1 MLTVSEAAAL
11 LRSFDRVLILTH
23 IRPDGDTVGCAAGLC
38 AALRTMG
45 KTAYLLPNPGLTEN
59 TAPYFTPYSA
69 PADFVPEK
77 VVSTDI
83 ATVGLFPDNAK
94 SYADKV
100 DLAID
105 HHPSFEGFGKANIVR
120 PEAAA
125 CGELILDIVRELT
138 PLTPEIALPLYVA
151 ISTDTG
157 GFIYSNVTAATHRA
171 AAELMDTGIDYRAV
185 NKLFFQTKSR
195 VRMQLEA
202 AMLAEAKFYDNNRTA
217 VLSVPQ
223 SLLEKFHATESD
235 AEDLSALGPQIQG
248 VDCAVTMRELGDGV
262 WKFSLRTGER
272 VNATEVCRL
281 LGGGGHARAAGAT
294 LEGVTQAEAE
304 EKMLNA
310 IALRLDIHGCL
321 RQDPGNPE
329 GKAGRPW
336 RHAGSYGH
344 RRSAGVCGTGYP
356 CRRIRGKRR
365 KRVYRRSAAGAG
377 HQHPGYVRGN
387 AGDPSRHCGP
397 GGVGSRPPPLH
408 RPYRADPAHVFRHQD
423 QRPKAL

>member
-1 MLTVSEAAAL
+1 MTTAEAAACL
-11 LRSFDRVLILTH
+11 AAMDQVLILTH
-23 IRPDGDTVGCAAGLC
+23 VRPDGDTIGSA
-38 AALRTMG
+38 AALCCGLRALG
-45 KTAYLLPNPGLTEN
+45 KTAYLLPNPELTA
-59 TAPYFTPYSA
+59 TYAPYAAPYLAEADFA
-69 PADFVPEK
+69 PAY
-77 VVSTDI
+77 VVSVDI
-83 ATVGLFPDNAK
+83 AALSLLPENARP
-94 SYADKV
+94 YQDRIA
-100 DLAID
+100 LAID
-105 HHPSFEGFGKANIVR
+105 HHPSQEFFARETCL
-120 PEAAA
+120 EADSAA
-125 CGELILDIVRELT
+125 CGEIVYDILRQLT
-138 PLTPEIALPLYVA
+138 PLTPEMALPLYVA

-262 WKFSLRTGER
+262 WKFSLRTGKR

-304 EKMLNA
+304 GKMLDA
-310 IALRLDIHGCL
+310 IA
-321 RQDPGNPE
+321 
-329 GKAGRPW
+329 
-336 RHAGSYGH
+336 
-344 RRSAGVCGTGYP
+344 
-356 CRRIRGKRR
+356 RIVPDFK
-365 KRVYRRSAAGAG
+365 K
-377 HQHPGYVRGN
+377 
-387 AGDPSRHCGP
+387 
-397 GGVGSRPPPLH
+397 
-408 RPYRADPAHVFRHQD
+408 
-423 QRPKAL
+423 

>member
-1 MLTVSEAAAL
+1 MLTVSETAEL

-38 AALRTMG
+38 AALRALG
-45 KTAYLLPNPGLTEN
+45 KTAFLLPNPGLTDT
-59 TAPYFTPYSA
+59 TAPYFAPYAA
-69 PADFVPEK
+69 PAEFTPEK
-77 VVSTDI
+77 VVSVDI
-83 ATVGLFPDNAK
+83 AAVGLFPDNAK
-94 SYADKV
+94 PYIGAV

-125 CGELILDIVRELT
+125 CGELILDIIRELT
-138 PLTPEIALPLYVA
+138 PVTPEIALPLYVA

-171 AAELMDTGIDYRAV
+171 AAELMDAGIDYRRV

-202 AMLAEAKFYDNNRTA
+202 AMLADAKFYDGSRVA
-217 VLSVPQ
+217 VLAVPRA
-223 SLLEKFHATESD
+223 LLEKFHATESD
-235 AEDLSALGPQIQG
+235 VEDLSALGPQIQG

-294 LEGVTQAEAE
+294 VEHVTQAEAE
-304 EKMLNA
+304 EKMLSA
-310 IALRLDIHGCL
+310 IAQIVPDF
-321 RQDPGNPE
+321 
-329 GKAGRPW
+329 K
-336 RHAGSYGH
+336 
-344 RRSAGVCGTGYP
+344 
-356 CRRIRGKRR
+356 K
-365 KRVYRRSAAGAG
+365 
-377 HQHPGYVRGN
+377 
-387 AGDPSRHCGP
+387 
-397 GGVGSRPPPLH
+397 
-408 RPYRADPAHVFRHQD
+408 
-423 QRPKAL
+423 

>member
-1 MLTVSEAAAL
+1 MLTVSETAAL

-38 AALRTMG
+38 AALRALG
-45 KTAYLLPNPGLTEN
+45 KTAFLLPNPGLTDT
-59 TAPYFTPYSA
+59 TAPYVAPYAA

-83 ATVGLFPDNAK
+83 AAVGLFPENTKPYIGA
-94 SYADKV
+94 V

-125 CGELILDIVRELT
+125 CGELILDIIRELT
-138 PLTPEIALPLYVA
+138 PVTPEIALPLYVA

-171 AAELMDTGIDYRAV
+171 AAELMDAGIDYRRV

-202 AMLAEAKFYDNNRTA
+202 AMLADAKFYDGSRVA
-217 VLSVPQ
+217 VLAVPRA
-223 SLLEKFHATESD
+223 LLEKFHATESD

-294 LEGVTQAEAE
+294 VEHVTQAEAE
-304 EKMLNA
+304 EKMLSA
-310 IALRLDIHGCL
+310 IAQIVPDF
-321 RQDPGNPE
+321 
-329 GKAGRPW
+329 K
-336 RHAGSYGH
+336 
-344 RRSAGVCGTGYP
+344 
-356 CRRIRGKRR
+356 K
-365 KRVYRRSAAGAG
+365 
-377 HQHPGYVRGN
+377 
-387 AGDPSRHCGP
+387 
-397 GGVGSRPPPLH
+397 
-408 RPYRADPAHVFRHQD
+408 
-423 QRPKAL
+423 

>member
-1 MLTVSEAAAL
+1 MTTAEAAARL
-11 LRSFDRVLILTH
+11 AAMDQVLILTH
-23 IRPDGDTVGCAAGLC
+23 VRPDGDTIGSA
-38 AALRTMG
+38 AALCCGLRALG
-45 KTAYLLPNPGLTEN
+45 KTAYLLPNPELTA
-59 TAPYFTPYSA
+59 TYAPYAAPYLAEADFA
-69 PADFVPEK
+69 PAY
-77 VVSTDI
+77 VVSVDI
-83 ATVGLFPDNAK
+83 AALSLLPENARP
-94 SYADKV
+94 YQDRIA
-100 DLAID
+100 LAID
-105 HHPSFEGFGKANIVR
+105 HHPSQEFFARETCL
-120 PEAAA
+120 EADSAA
-125 CGELILDIVRELT
+125 CGEIVYDILRQLT
-138 PLTPEIALPLYVA
+138 PLTPEMALPLYVA

-217 VLSVPQ
+217 VLSVPR

-310 IALRLDIHGCL
+310 IA
-321 RQDPGNPE
+321 
-329 GKAGRPW
+329 
-336 RHAGSYGH
+336 
-344 RRSAGVCGTGYP
+344 
-356 CRRIRGKRR
+356 RIVPDFK
-365 KRVYRRSAAGAG
+365 K
-377 HQHPGYVRGN
+377 
-387 AGDPSRHCGP
+387 
-397 GGVGSRPPPLH
+397 
-408 RPYRADPAHVFRHQD
+408 
-423 QRPKAL
+423 

>member
-1 MLTVSEAAAL
+1 MTTAEAAARL
-11 LRSFDRVLILTH
+11 AAMDQVLILTH
-23 IRPDGDTVGCAAGLC
+23 VRPDGDTIGSA
-38 AALRTMG
+38 AALCCGLRALG
-45 KTAYLLPNPGLTEN
+45 KTAYLLPNPELTA
-59 TAPYFTPYSA
+59 TYAPYAAPYLAEADFA
-69 PADFVPEK
+69 PAY
-77 VVSTDI
+77 VVSVDI
-83 ATVGLFPDNAK
+83 AALSLLPENARP
-94 SYADKV
+94 YQDRIA
-100 DLAID
+100 LAID
-105 HHPSFEGFGKANIVR
+105 HHPSQEFFARETCL
-120 PEAAA
+120 EADSAA
-125 CGELILDIVRELT
+125 CGEIVYDILRQLT
-138 PLTPEIALPLYVA
+138 PLTPEMALPLYVA

-202 AMLAEAKFYDNNRTA
+202 AMLAEAKFYDSNRTA
-217 VLSVPQ
+217 VLSVPR

-310 IALRLDIHGCL
+310 IA
-321 RQDPGNPE
+321 
-329 GKAGRPW
+329 
-336 RHAGSYGH
+336 
-344 RRSAGVCGTGYP
+344 
-356 CRRIRGKRR
+356 RIVPDFK
-365 KRVYRRSAAGAG
+365 K
-377 HQHPGYVRGN
+377 
-387 AGDPSRHCGP
+387 
-397 GGVGSRPPPLH
+397 
-408 RPYRADPAHVFRHQD
+408 
-423 QRPKAL
+423 

>member
-38 AALRTMG
+38 AALRAIG

-125 CGELILDIVRELT
+125 CGELLYDILAELGPIT
-138 PLTPEIALPLYVA
+138 PAIALPLYVA
-151 ISTDTG
+151 VSTDTG
-157 GFIYSNVTAATHRA
+157 CFAYANTTPHTHAVA
-171 AAELMDTGIDYRAV
+171 AALMRTGIDYRAV
-185 NKLFFQTKSR
+185 NKTFFRTKSR
-195 VRMQLEA
+195 KRMQLEG
-202 AMLAEAKFYDNNRTA
+202 AMMNGCEFYDRERVA
-217 VLSVPQ
+217 VLSVPM
-223 SLLEKFHATESD
+223 SLMERFSATESD

-310 IALRLDIHGCL
+310 IA
-321 RQDPGNPE
+321 
-329 GKAGRPW
+329 
-336 RHAGSYGH
+336 
-344 RRSAGVCGTGYP
+344 
-356 CRRIRGKRR
+356 RIVPDFK
-365 KRVYRRSAAGAG
+365 K
-377 HQHPGYVRGN
+377 
-387 AGDPSRHCGP
+387 
-397 GGVGSRPPPLH
+397 
-408 RPYRADPAHVFRHQD
+408 
-423 QRPKAL
+423 

>member
-38 AALRTMG
+38 AALRAIG

-157 GFIYSNVTAATHRA
+157 CFVYSNTTPRSHRIAAQ
-171 AAELMDTGIDYRAV
+171 LMDCGIDVAPV
-185 NKLFFQTKSR
+185 NKALFRTKSAVRLAMEARMVADMERCDAGR
-195 VRMQLEA
+195 VVVMQIP
-202 AMLAEAKFYDNNRTA
+202 
-217 VLSVPQ
+217 LSLRQ
-223 SLLEKFHATESD
+223 ELHATD
-235 AEDLSALGPQIQG
+235 ADIEELSALAAQVEGTDCG
-248 VDCAVTMRELGDGV
+248 VTLRELRPGTV
-262 WKFSLRTGER
+262 KLSLRTGPR

-281 LGGGGHARAAGAT
+281 LGGGGHAAAAGAT
-294 LEGVTQAEAE
+294 VSGTMAQAKSAV
-304 EKMLNA
+304 LAA
-310 IALRLDIHGCL
+310 IAQVI
-321 RQDPGNPE
+321 
-329 GKAGRPW
+329 
-336 RHAGSYGH
+336 
-344 RRSAGVCGTGYP
+344 
-356 CRRIRGKRR
+356 
-365 KRVYRRSAAGAG
+365 
-377 HQHPGYVRGN
+377 
-387 AGDPSRHCGP
+387 GP
-397 GGVGSRPPPLH
+397 LAP
-408 RPYRADPAHVFRHQD
+408 
-423 QRPKAL
+423 

>member
-38 AALRTMG
+38 AALRAIG

-202 AMLAEAKFYDNNRTA
+202 A
-217 VLSVPQ
+217 
-223 SLLEKFHATESD
+223 LLEKFHATESD

-310 IALRLDIHGCL
+310 IA
-321 RQDPGNPE
+321 
-329 GKAGRPW
+329 
-336 RHAGSYGH
+336 
-344 RRSAGVCGTGYP
+344 
-356 CRRIRGKRR
+356 RIVPDFK
-365 KRVYRRSAAGAG
+365 K
-377 HQHPGYVRGN
+377 
-387 AGDPSRHCGP
+387 
-397 GGVGSRPPPLH
+397 
-408 RPYRADPAHVFRHQD
+408 
-423 QRPKAL
+423 